1 MSTLIKLWEEKDWD
15 SIIAKAGGDFHSAF
29 AKLFLRSK
37 EHNENNYKDVIE
49 DASKA
54 LVAALE
60 EAATAKEEAEK
71 AKEEAEKAKKEA
83 EEKEA
88 LARGDKA
95 KEKSNEFRRIRAFA
109 YYLSGNYERAIF
121 DCEKLGKKDVF
132 ANELRG
138 MIASNVDD
146 YSKVITNCKQLE
158 EVSVENELVKSAFL
172 LETYIKTCK
181 KIK

>member
-15 SIIAKAGGDFHSAF
+15 SIIAEVEKSRNDYFYSAF

-54 LVAALE
+54 LIAP
-60 EAATAKEEAEK
+60 ATATAT
-71 AKEEAEKAKKEA
+71 APASASA
-83 EEKEA
+83 TA
-88 LARGDKA
+88 PATAPATADNA
-95 KEKSNEFRRIRAFA
+95 RRIRAFA

-138 MIASNVDD
+138 MIALSVDD
-146 YSKVITNCKQLE
+146 YGKVITNCTQLKE
-158 EVSVENELVKSAFL
+158 ALKEVSVEDKLLKSASSL
-172 LETYIKTCK
+172 DACIKTYK